1 MRNHSVSRGRMPSP
15 ASIIKGTV
23 VPAAMWRGEG
33 RGRSIS
39 WETIK
44 TSMRRQDVGVDQSPR
59 AAGDVAEFQIRC
71 EGRVDDLVTNST
83 WG

>member
-1 MRNHSVSRGRMPSP
+1 MPSLT
-15 ASIIKGTV
+15 SIIKRRV

-33 RGRSIS
+33 RGRSII

-59 AAGDVAEFQIRC
+59 TGGDVAEFEMHC
-71 EGRVDDLVTNST
+71 EGRVDGI
-83 WG
+83 W